1 MVNKVRD
8 EARKID
14 GPKPDKVLR
23 ATLRTFGF
31 ILEAI

>member
-8 EARKID
+8 ETRKIG

-23 ATLRTFGF
+23 ATLRSLGF
-31 ILEAI
+31 ILKAI